1 MLLVRARKKR
11 ILSNDIIYL
20 SIYLRYIYIIL
31 YIYIYIYIHILI
43 YVYIYVYLYLYIYI
57 HNELWHERLVD
68 FKGLCR
74 QNSGVDLAEDLV
86 LARYGGLGFRV

>member
-1 MLLVRARKKR
+1 M
-11 ILSNDIIYL
+11 
-20 SIYLRYIYIIL
+20 
-31 YIYIYIYIHILI
+31 YIYIYISICISISIYI
-43 YVYIYVYLYLYIYI
+43 YIYI